1 MNIFDW
7 LLKELLPPKPDP
19 RLDAFPLMS
28 SWTPTGLIT
37 LTYVIGVYAWK
48 AECLKRHRK
57 QLKNKEELNSIMKNA
72 KTSSS
77 SSSSND
83 IIKQLMILY
92 NTIMVIYS
100 AIISFGT
107 IWAVYNLGYGLGCEE
122 LPDPNDRKTD
132 ILVWLGYFFYFS
144 KLVELLDT
152 VFFLWRGKVD
162 QVTFLH
168 VFHHASM
175 PPSIWWGVKY
185 APGGMTFMFPLINC
199 LIHVAMYTYYGLAAA
214 GANRYLWWKNYL
226 TLAQMIQFIIF
237 ILHQG
242 QIFLPFQSCNY
253 PKIFPAAI
261 VLYATVFLILFSNF
275 YINAYWH
282 KQRLAKSL
290 EKRQQQQQQQQQQ
303 QPHHHHH
310 HHQQQ
315 QQQHPRQQQ
324 NVHFTDTL
332 QHNDE
337 ELFHEKNGSIKQI
350 NGYHR
355 SHINKVN
362 IK

>member
-1 MNIFDW
+1 MSIFEW
-7 LLKELLPPKPDP
+7 LSKGLLPPKPDP
-19 RLDAFPLMS
+19 RLDTFPLMS
-28 SWTPTGLIT
+28 SWTPTALIT

-48 AECLKRHRK
+48 AECLKRHK
-57 QLKNKEELNSIMKNA
+57 NQLKNKEEFNSMMKNT
-72 KTSSS
+72 KTSS
-77 SSSSND
+77 NNM
-83 IIKQLMILY
+83 IKQLMILY
-92 NTIMVIYS
+92 NVIMVIYS
-100 AIISFGT
+100 AVISFST
-107 IWAVYNLGYGLGCEE
+107 MWAVYNLGYGLGCAE
-122 LPDPNDRKTD
+122 LPDPNDKRTD
-132 ILVWLGYFFYFS
+132 ILVWVGYFFYVS

-168 VFHHASM
+168 VFHHATM

-242 QIFLPFQSCNY
+242 QIFLQSTPCNY

-275 YINAYWH
+275 YIKAYWH

-290 EKRQQQQQQQQQQ
+290 EKRQQQKQQQQQQQ
-303 QPHHHHH
+303 
-310 HHQQQ
+310 
-315 QQQHPRQQQ
+315 
-324 NVHFTDTL
+324 NVHFIDTI
-332 QHNDE
+332 QHNGGQ
-337 ELFHEKNGSIKQI
+337 LFHEKNGTIKQM
-350 NGYHR
+350 NDYDK
-355 SHINKVN
+355 SYINKSTLHK
-362 IK
+362 ID